1 MVLSAA
7 NVYGGTTG
15 TTTVNDGTLLVSGSL
30 DSPTVNVNDGG
41 TLLVSSSAPMPAATI
56 TIAAGGTF
64 GVAGTVASSVNN
76 LTFAEGSN
84 VSWTYDGAA
93 NTAGLVNVTGTLTL
107 PAVATIDLSGTGPL
121 SSGQVLF
128 SATDGTVAGAT
139 DLSGWTINNAPEL
152 TSVKVVLIDK
162 QVVLNVHRGLLFQ
175 VF

>member
-1 MVLSAA
+1 M
-7 NVYGGTTG
+7 
-15 TTTVNDGTLLVSGSL
+15 
-30 DSPTVNVNDGG
+30 
-41 TLLVSSSAPMPAATI
+41 
-56 TIAAGGTF
+56 
-64 GVAGTVASSVNN
+64 
-76 LTFAEGSN
+76 
-84 VSWTYDGAA
+84 
-93 NTAGLVNVTGTLTL
+93 TGTLTL